1 MRLSNTLFLY
11 RARLRSRLVQELL
24 ALVGISIGV
33 ALVFAAL
40 VANSSLTGSVKQL
53 SEGVVG
59 QASFQLAAR
68 GPDGFGERLVNDVMR
83 VRGVKSAAPVL
94 EARANVIGP
103 EGRRSVQLFG
113 GDPRFAR
120 FGGSLLGLFATD
132 DEEQAQALSRER
144 GLALPE
150 PMMDALGILSA
161 SPIQL
166 EIDSQTVEVPL
177 ALPLSREAIGPLVD
191 SPVAIAPLP
200 YAQEIAGME
209 GRVSRIFVQPERG
222 RDGQVEAGLRRLAA
236 DRLNV
241 RPADADVAV
250 FENAAYPT
258 NQSTTIFSVFSAL
271 VGFLFAFSA
280 MLLTASQRR
289 NLVADMRMA
298 GHTAWSCA
306 QVLLFDALVLG
317 GLGAVLGLA
326 IGDQVSRHLFGSVPG
341 YLAFAFPLG
350 DQRVVTWQNVAIA
363 GGAGVLAACFALLAP
378 LRDISFGHPL
388 VRRSGAGT
396 RRSRRVMALAGVVS
410 LLVTTV
416 IVAVLPDAAIV
427 GVVMLTLALLLLLPF
442 LLRSTTSL
450 LEPLLRDV
458 KSVVPTLAFLEL
470 RSRSAQTRT
479 LAVAATGA
487 IAVFATVSIGGAH
500 ADLQRGLDES
510 ARDID
515 GTADVWATF
524 RGVPNA
530 FATTP
535 FEAGSKMRG
544 EIERLPGVRAV
555 RSYRGGF
562 LDLGDRRAWVI
573 APPPSAAVPV
583 PPSQI
588 KEGDHRLVNARVRA
602 GGWVSLSEA
611 IAKEYGVGV
620 GDRVVLPSPS
630 PTPMRVAAVTTNL
643 GWPPGAVVLNADDYA
658 EAWASTA
665 ISALHIELAAEAP
678 ADSVAAAVRARIG
691 PDTPLRVET
700 RADRVD
706 RHFVAAR
713 QGLSRLT
720 QISVLVL
727 ISAVLA
733 MATAMAG
740 MIWQRR
746 PTVARLKV
754 HGYSERELWGALMIE
769 SAVLLG
775 AGCVAG
781 AVFGLYGQ
789 VLLSRAL
796 ETITGFPVFYGAAGL
811 TAIVILALV
820 TAVALAMLAI
830 PGWLA
835 VRVRAAPGL
844 SQASQ

>member
-24 ALVGISIGV
+24 ALAGISIGV

-40 VANSSLTGSVKQL
+40 VANGSLTGSVRQL
-53 SEGVVG
+53 SDGVVG
-59 QASFQLAAR
+59 EAAFQLAAR
-68 GPDGFGERLVNDVMR
+68 GPNGFDEALVRDVRRLDGVEA
-83 VRGVKSAAPVL
+83 AAPIL

-103 EGRRSVQLFG
+103 KGRRSVQLFG

-120 FGGSLLGLFATD
+120 IGGRLLHLFATED
-132 DEEQAQALSRER
+132 AQQARALSQELA
-144 GLALPE
+144 LALPA
-150 PMMDALGILSA
+150 PMMDALGILPGTA
-161 SPIQL
+161 FAL
-166 EIDSQTVEVPL
+166 EIDSQTVQVPMV
-177 ALPLSREAIGPLVD
+177 LPLSREAIGPLVD

-200 YAQEIAGME
+200 YAQEIARME
-209 GRVSRIFVQPERG
+209 GRVSRVFVKPEEG
-222 RDGQVEAGLRRLAA
+222 RDEQVEAGLERIAGN
-236 DRLNV
+236 RLNV
-241 RPADADVAV
+241 RSADADVAV
-250 FENAAYPT
+250 FENAASPT
-258 NQSTTIFSVFSAL
+258 NQSTTLFSIFSAL

-280 MLLTASQRR
+280 MLLTAPQRR
-289 NLVADMRMA
+289 SLVADMRTA
-298 GHTAWSCA
+298 GHTTWSCA

-350 DQRVVTWQNVAIA
+350 DQRIVTWQNVAIA
-363 GGAGVLAACFALLAP
+363 AAAGVLASSFALLAP

-388 VRRSGAGT
+388 LRSSERNARGFQRLLA
-396 RRSRRVMALAGVVS
+396 VAGVVS
-410 LLVTTV
+410 LLAATV
-416 IVAVLPDAAIV
+416 IVIVFPDAAVAAI
-427 GVVMLTLALLLLLPF
+427 VMLTLALLLLLPL
-442 LLRSTTSL
+442 LLRSATAL
-450 LEPLLRDV
+450 LEPLLRDL

-524 RGVPNA
+524 RGTPNA
-530 FATTP
+530 FATTAFDARP
-535 FEAGSKMRG
+535 AVRDT
-544 EIERLPGVRAV
+544 IERLDGVQAV
-555 RSYRGGF
+555 HTYRGGF
-562 LDLGDRRAWVI
+562 LDLGDRRVWVI
-573 APPPSAAVPV
+573 APPRAAGLPV

-588 KEGDHRLVNARVRA
+588 KEGEHRLVADQVRD
-602 GGWVSLSEA
+602 GGWLSVSEA
-611 IAKEYGVGV
+611 IAEEYGVEV
-620 GDRVVLPSPS
+620 GDSIRLPSPS
-630 PTPMRVAAVTTNL
+630 PMPMRVAAITTNL

-658 EAWASTA
+658 AAWNSTA
-665 ISALHIELAAEAP
+665 TSALHIDVAPGASAGGVAEAVKK
-678 ADSVAAAVRARIG
+678 ALG
-691 PDTPLRVET
+691 PEMPLRVET

-706 RHFVAAR
+706 RHFAAAR

-720 QISVLVL
+720 QISSLVL

-769 SAVLLG
+769 SGILLG
-775 AGCVAG
+775 AGCLAG
-781 AVFGLYGQ
+781 AVFGLFGQ
-789 VLLSRAL
+789 LLLSRAL
-796 ETITGFPVFYGAAGL
+796 ETITGFPVFYTAAGL
-811 TAIVILALV
+811 TALAVLALV
-820 TAVALAMLAI
+820 TAVAMAMLAI

-844 SQASQ
+844 TR

>member
-1 MRLSNTLFLY
+1 VRLSNTLFLY

-24 ALVGISIGV
+24 ALAGISIGV

-40 VANSSLTGSVKQL
+40 VANGSLTGSVRQL

-59 QASFQLAAR
+59 EAAFQLAAR
-68 GPDGFGERLVNDVMR
+68 GPDGFDEAVVGDVRRLD
-83 VRGVKSAAPVL
+83 GVEAAAPIL

-103 EGRRSVQLFG
+103 KGRRSVQLFG

-120 FGGSLLGLFATD
+120 IGGRLLHLFAAD
-132 DEEQAQALSRER
+132 DAQQARALSQELA
-144 GLALPE
+144 LALPA
-150 PMMDALGILSA
+150 PIMTTLGIVAGTA
-161 SPIQL
+161 SSL
-166 EIDSQTVEVPL
+166 EIGHRTVEVPMV
-177 ALPLSREAIGPLVD
+177 LPLSREAIGPLVD

-200 YAQEIAGME
+200 YAQEIARME
-209 GRVSRIFVQPERG
+209 GRVSRVFVKPEQG
-222 RDGQVEAGLRRLAA
+222 LDDEVEAGLERIAG

-241 RPADADVAV
+241 RPAHADVAV
-250 FENAAYPT
+250 FENAAAPT
-258 NQSTTIFSVFSAL
+258 NQSTTLFSVFSAL

-280 MLLTASQRR
+280 MLLTAPQRR
-289 NLVADMRMA
+289 SLVADMRTA
-298 GHTAWSCA
+298 GHTTWSCA

-317 GLGAVLGLA
+317 GLGSLLGLA

-350 DQRVVTWQNVAIA
+350 DQRIVTWQNVAIA
-363 GGAGVLAACFALLAP
+363 GGAGVLAASFALLAP

-388 VRRSGAGT
+388 MRRSERNA
-396 RRSRRVMALAGVVS
+396 RRFQRLLAITGQTC
-410 LLVTTV
+410 LLATV
-416 IVAVLPDAAIV
+416 LIMIVLPDAAVVAI
-427 GVVMLTLALLLLLPF
+427 VMLTLALLLLLPF
-442 LLRSTTSL
+442 LLRSTTAL
-450 LEPLLRDV
+450 LEPLLRDL

-510 ARDID
+510 AREID

-524 RGVPNA
+524 RGTPNA
-530 FATTP
+530 FATTA
-535 FEAGSKMRG
+535 FEARRG
-544 EIERLPGVRAV
+544 VRDTIERLEGVQAV
-555 RSYRGGF
+555 DTYRGGF
-562 LDLGDRRAWVI
+562 LDLGNRRVWVI
-573 APPPSAAVPV
+573 APPRAAGLPV

-588 KEGDHRLVNARVRA
+588 KEGDRRRVAAQVRE
-602 GGWVSLSEA
+602 GGWIAVSES
-611 IAKEYGVGV
+611 IADEYGVGV
-620 GDRVVLPSPS
+620 GDRISLPSPS
-630 PTPMRVAAVTTNL
+630 PTPMRVAAITTNL

-658 EAWASTA
+658 AAWDSLAASALHVDVAPGASTA
-665 ISALHIELAAEAP
+665 GVVEAVARAL
-678 ADSVAAAVRARIG
+678 G
-691 PDTPLRVET
+691 PGVPLRVET
-700 RADRVD
+700 RADRVE
-706 RHFVAAR
+706 RHFAAAR

-720 QISVLVL
+720 QISSLVL

-754 HGYSERELWGALMIE
+754 HGYSERELWGALMME
-769 SAVLLG
+769 SGILLG
-775 AGCVAG
+775 AGCLAG
-781 AVFGLYGQ
+781 AVFGLFGQ
-789 VLLSRAL
+789 LLLSRAL
-796 ETITGFPVFYGAAGL
+796 ETITGFPVFYAAAGL
-811 TAIVILALV
+811 TALAVLALV
-820 TAVALAMLAI
+820 TAVAMAMLAI

-844 SQASQ
+844 TR

>member
-24 ALVGISIGV
+24 ALTGITIGV
-33 ALVFAAL
+33 ALMFAAL
-40 VANSSLTGSVKQL
+40 VANSSLTGSVRQL
-53 SEGVVG
+53 SDGMVGASTFQIVARGASGFDEKLLRDVKALEGV
-59 QASFQLAAR
+59 
-68 GPDGFGERLVNDVMR
+68 ET
-83 VRGVKSAAPVL
+83 AAPVL
-94 EARANVIGP
+94 EARGNLIGP
-103 EGRRSVQLFG
+103 RGRRSIQLFG
-113 GDPRFAR
+113 GDPRIAHL
-120 FGGSLLGLFATD
+120 GGRLLNLFATD
-132 DEEQAQALSRER
+132 NAKYARALSMGRA
-144 GLALPE
+144 LAAPE
-150 PMMDALGILSA
+150 PITSDLGILPA
-161 SPIQL
+161 TPFKL
-166 EIDSQTVEVPL
+166 EIQSQTVEVPL
-177 ALPLSREAIGPLVD
+177 VIPLPREAIGPLVD
-191 SPVAIAPLP
+191 SPVAIAPLR
-200 YAQEIAGME
+200 YAQEIARMQ
-209 GRVSRIFVQPERG
+209 GRVSRIFVGSEKGHER
-222 RDGQVEAGLRRLAA
+222 QVEAGLRRLAG

-241 RPADADVAV
+241 RPADADVAI
-250 FENAAYPT
+250 FENAARPT
-258 NQSTTIFSVFSAL
+258 NQSTTLFSVFSAL

-280 MLLTASQRR
+280 MLLTAPQRR
-289 NLVADMRMA
+289 SLVADMRMA

-326 IGDQVSRHLFGSVPG
+326 VGDQVSRHLFGSVPG

-350 DQRVVTWQNVAIA
+350 DQRVVTWQDVVLA
-363 GGAGVLAACFALLAP
+363 GAAGIFAACFALLAP
-378 LRDISFGHPL
+378 LRDIGFGHPL
-388 VRRSGAGT
+388 VQRQKGSAWRLRTSLA
-396 RRSRRVMALAGVVS
+396 VAGVSS
-410 LLVTTV
+410 LVVTTL
-416 IVAVLPDAAIV
+416 IVTVLPGAAILGIV
-427 GVVMLTLALLLLLPF
+427 LLTLALLSLLPLLL
-442 LLRSTTSL
+442 RAATAV
-450 LEPLLRDV
+450 LEPLLRGLKGV
-458 KSVVPTLAFLEL
+458 ASTLAFLEL

-524 RGVPNA
+524 RGAPNA

-535 FEAGSKMRG
+535 FDAGPKMRDA
-544 EIERLPGVRAV
+544 IERIPGVRAV
-555 RSYRGGF
+555 HSYRGGF
-562 LDLGDRRAWVI
+562 LDLGDRRVWVI
-573 APPPSAAVPV
+573 APPRTAADPV

-588 KEGDHRLVNARVRA
+588 QHGDRSTVDDRVRA
-602 GGWVSLSEA
+602 GGWVSVSESV
-611 IAKEYGVGV
+611 AKEYGVGV
-620 GDRVVLPSPS
+620 GDRVVLPTPS

-643 GWPPGAVVLNADDYA
+643 GWPSGAIVLNADDYA
-658 EAWASTA
+658 EAWGSSAT
-665 ISALHIELAAEAP
+665 SALHVDVGPGASAR
-678 ADSVAAAVRARIG
+678 DVVAAVRASIG
-691 PDTPLRVET
+691 PQTPLRVET
-700 RADRVD
+700 RADRQD
-706 RHFVAAR
+706 RHFAAAR

-727 ISAVLA
+727 ISAILA

-746 PTVARLKV
+746 PAVARLKV

-775 AGCVAG
+775 TACVAG
-781 AVFGLYGQ
+781 AAFGLYGQ

-796 ETITGFPVFYGAAGL
+796 ETITGFPVFYAAAGL
-811 TAIVILALV
+811 TALAILALV

-844 SQASQ
+844 TR